1 MNKVYD
7 AHMRYMESKGLD
19 KATALGL
26 LLFAEA
32 NNLIESEERDVQD
45 LWEKAILHLEK
56 SVEEKNNV
64 EN

>member
-19 KATALGL
+19 RATALGL

-32 NNLIESEERDVQD
+32 NNLIESDKNDVQE
-45 LWEKAILHLEK
+45 LWEEVILYAEK
-56 SVEEKNNV
+56 I
-64 EN
+64 

>member
-19 KATALGL
+19 RATALGL

-32 NNLIESEERDVQD
+32 NNLIENNENDVQD
-45 LWEKAILHLEK
+45 LWEEVILYAE
-56 SVEEKNNV
+56 NNQII
-64 EN
+64 